1 MVAVVVAIAAAGGG
15 GRKGVV
21 CVGAL
26 TAMFVLLSLVGSDN
40 DAVMLVVLPVEEVDG
55 SIEACVVGTVPTGT
69 DIVAVAAGQGLLA
82 SLAWST
88 ALVLWVCATA
98 VS

>member
-26 TAMFVLLSLVGSDN
+26 TAMFVLLSVEGIDD
-40 DAVMLVVLPVEEVDG
+40 DAVMVVVLPVEVDG
-55 SIEACVVGTVPTGT
+55 SIEACAVGTVPTGT

-82 SLAWST
+82 LLAWST
-88 ALVLWVCATA
+88 ALVLWVCAAA
-98 VS
+98 VP